1 MKEFLN
7 GSNPKDMFQAK
18 LNSVK
23 EKSNSKNPMGGKGTH
38 GRILVVDRRR

>member
-1 MKEFLN
+1 MKAFLD
-7 GSNPKDMFQAK
+7 GSSPKYIFQAK

-38 GRILVVDRRR
+38 GRILVVDRRH